1 MAQPI
6 GSLQA
11 GALHTEKVMQTISE
25 QVARLA
31 SAVSN
36 ITAAIE
42 SRATHTD
49 LRAAGEN
56 NESKFSLMEA
66 RLLSLE
72 RAITVRTPATLTL
85 SNNNTSTSTSNTI
98 NNENYISVGLHVARL
113 YSQLEAT
120 NTELAQRALSTNVA
134 TMNHSL
140 SERLNEH
147 AKIVSRERASQEQMA
162 RLEQAHDALSSQ
174 VSAVESACAN
184 KIDTSKLAGFETT
197 VSRLRDFATF
207 RRSSEDRLATLEQ
220 DASTLRTELLER
232 AAAAQEVE
240 TMVGRMRQRLRDDT
254 PRNDDLLDLQQKVS
268 LGCSNEQLSIVV
280 MYDYIIDIMLTYF
293 SFFFFFTVSNNFTK
307 INQQHYK

>member
-85 SNNNTSTSTSNTI
+85 SNNNTSTSNTI